1 LLCKYRFP
9 VSGRFFLDVSVP
21 IPTNSWIVELVPS
34 TGRVTHIE
42 VTVSIPREEWPRVTP
57 NPSTGVKL
65 HIETNAY
72 RLPWIQRGLR
82 SLQGLLSVFGFDSI
96 ELDYPAIQWIPDT
109 QEEAEVLK
117 LASFLTKHSPL
128 PDHEIPRVSFDLV
141 ARAVMASAAAT
152 EVEIP
157 LNFFRR
163 GMLDLRDRQFIEA
176 FYDFFFVVEN
186 LYAAGKF
193 HKAAV
198 LEAFTHS
205 VVLCTFIKEV
215 IADAG
220 SMLRHERG
228 VRTEFEKAYAL
239 MTPVEAL
246 NRLVELRGQLHHQT
260 PKRRDNWHPED
271 QSKYELDALFLQAVC
286 HKALFPLA
294 ERYIWDPRV
303 VAEYEALTRTYGN
316 EPHVG

>member
-1 LLCKYRFP
+1 MRCKYRFP
-9 VSGRFFLDVSVP
+9 ISGRFSLGVSVP
-21 IPTNSWIVELVPS
+21 IPTKSWIVEFVPG

-42 VTVSIPREEWPRVTP
+42 VTVPIPRVEWPRVTP
-57 NPSTGVKL
+57 NPSPGVKL

-72 RLPWIQRGLR
+72 QLPWIKRELR

-96 ELDYPAIQWIPDT
+96 ELDHPSIQWIPET
-109 QEEAEVLK
+109 QEESEALK
-117 LASFLTKHSPL
+117 LGAFSTNRSPL
-128 PDHEIPRVSFDLV
+128 PDHEIPPVSFDLV

-152 EVEIP
+152 EIEIP

-176 FYDFFFVVEN
+176 FYDFFFVVEH
-186 LYAAGKF
+186 LYAKGKF

-198 LEAFTHS
+198 VEEFRHS
-205 VVLCTFIKEV
+205 AVLCSFTKEV
-215 IADAG
+215 ITDAN
-220 SMLRHERG
+220 SMLRHEMV
-228 VRTEFEKAYAL
+228 VRTEFEKTYAL
-239 MTPVEAL
+239 MTPAEAL

-271 QSKYELDALFLQAVC
+271 QSRYELDALFLQAIC
-286 HKALFPLA
+286 HKALFSLA
-294 ERYIWDPRV
+294 ARYVWDPRIIT
-303 VAEYEALTRTYGN
+303 EYEALAKVYGN